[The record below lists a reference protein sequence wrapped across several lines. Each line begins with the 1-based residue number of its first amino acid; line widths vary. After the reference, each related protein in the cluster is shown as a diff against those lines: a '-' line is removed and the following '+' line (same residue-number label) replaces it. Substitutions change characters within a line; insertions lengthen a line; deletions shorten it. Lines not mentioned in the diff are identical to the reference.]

1 MPKVKSYMDSNKQK
15 TRHRNRI
22 DETRRTKANLIRKCK
37 NGTYNFLRGGYYHE
51 TERESYRYE
60 CIYNYPIVL
69 HKAEKIMKY
78 NGKSIKL

>member
-1 MPKVKSYMDSNKQK
+1 MSKVKNYMDSNKEK
-15 TRHRNRI
+15 ARHRNRI

-60 CIYNYPIVL
+60 RIYNYPIVL

-78 NGKSIKL
+78 NARSINF